1 MRQQRCP
8 VCREPLVDSEPGDS
22 CSKCGAVI
30 VARAAHSADDDGE
43 DNVIDGERVAVPSER
58 Y

>member
-8 VCREPLVDSEPGDS
+8 VCGEPLVNNQLGDT
-22 CSKCGAVI
+22 CSKCGADI
-30 VARAAHSADDDGE
+30 VERSAHSCDDDAE
-43 DNVIDGERVAVPSER
+43 ENVIDGERVAVPSER